1 MGPLKPCAE
10 GLTDWGE
17 TPSWRVLRVLR
28 MLRVRLGAE
37 DPPGVSWTRTQAP
50 SPGLGSSA
58 GVHRMMS
65 SLSAVG
71 VDPPPQLTLRF
82 CVGLMTSMLL
92 SLLSLRVT
100 KPGGGGLKTPGC
112 SPAPPPGSSPAWS
125 AEASKENWPTD
136 LGSRRGRAGCSEGT
150 RPQSRC
156 RRRNPR
162 LSPQPPPPK
171 PRARAHREG
180 RAPSSGPRTP
190 AAAAPEALRQSQ
202 PPAGSVSA
210 R

>member
-1 MGPLKPCAE
+1 MAGSACTAHAARTAWRRGPSRRLMDADTSPFSRTGLFGGGAQDDVIPLRGWGGSPAAAHPPLLRRADDVYAVVAAE
-10 GLTDWGE
+10 
-17 TPSWRVLRVLR
+17 
-28 MLRVRLGAE
+28 
-37 DPPGVSWTRTQAP
+37 PPRHQA
-50 SPGLGSSA
+50 
-58 GVHRMMS
+58 R
-65 SLSAVG
+65 
-71 VDPPPQLTLRF
+71 
-82 CVGLMTSMLL
+82 
-92 SLLSLRVT
+92 
-100 KPGGGGLKTPGC
+100 GGGLKTPGC